1 MSYSYFN
8 FDKNLDL
15 DPSVQSSNFGTYNP
29 VNTVDYLNQN
39 MDHPSHLMNSAEFDD
54 TGLCDQVKPFNT
66 DYVNCESFSTRY
78 TDSSFDQNAQ
88 NMSMNYSMD
97 SLTETM
103 LKQLDTPKLFS
114 HNDVDYPDSLRLN
127 SLDPQMLRRLYDA
140 GINVNAD
147 SKDDYYVDNLDC
159 YYDNLSSDLDS
170 TKKDHLKT
178 SRRRGRRVEEAKP
191 MQKSGSSVKSPSM
204 KPSSKSKNGSKGSFG
219 TLNYSWLKDSF
230 FNCQIL
236 GNVVSIAQD
245 QTGCRMLQR
254 QLECND
260 HQFISSVLNEVLDN
274 LYMLMTDPF
283 GNYLCQKL
291 MSVCDAEQLGKII
304 TSCEP
309 QFISIC
315 LNMHGTRAIQKLIE
329 VVTEE
334 NITRITS
341 ILSTGVVD
349 LVNDLNGNHVIQKCL
364 VSLSSEHCDFI
375 YKAMNE
381 NCVYLATHRHGCCV
395 MQRCIDAAS
404 PAQRA
409 KLIDTISSKTLE
421 LVEDA
426 YGNYVIQYVL
436 RLKDDEINS
445 RIVSFLCEDVTKFA
459 KQKFS
464 SNVVERCLIFCPLE
478 VRSTLISKFL
488 NVPFDVLKDLILDPF
503 GNYVIQRVLNVAQP
517 DELTSLLDSIQPH
530 LEELKVASSGK
541 RIAAKIS
548 RRSSTS
554 SSSTS
559 ANSGSTGIV
568 SNYSAYGPG
577 NNIFEIFSETSED
590 GIGYPGY
597 LSSEYP
603 SLSSNQSVQQGAS
616 YAEKSKGNDP
626 AYNINDDR
634 DYIIDLIN
642 KTNSSKGSAST
653 LHQGRMGDLVKDSL
667 DFSTLDSEKYD
678 QNDPFVRDFC
688 DMFDGYDRYQSDS
701 YSSNLWANNM

>member
-15 DPSVQSSNFGTYNP
+15 DPSLQSSNFGSYNA
-29 VNTVDYLNQN
+29 VDYLSQD
-39 MDHPSHLMNSAEFDD
+39 MDHPSHLINSSEFEDS
-54 TGLCDQVKPFNT
+54 GLCDQVKPFNT

-97 SLTETM
+97 SLTESM

-127 SLDPQMLRRLYDA
+127 SLDPQILRRLYDA
-140 GINVNAD
+140 GINVNSD
-147 SKDDYYVDNLDC
+147 SRDDYYCDNLEC
-159 YYDNLSSDLDS
+159 YYDNLSSDLDPA
-170 TKKDHLKT
+170 KKDHLKT

-291 MSVCDAEQLGKII
+291 MSVCDADQLGKII

-329 VVTEE
+329 VVTDD

-488 NVPFDVLKDLILDPF
+488 NVPFEVLKDLILDPF

-548 RRSSTS
+548 RRSNTS
-554 SSSTS
+554 SSSAS
-559 ANSGSTGIV
+559 ANSCSTAMV
-568 SNYSAYGPG
+568 SNYNAYGTG

-603 SLSSNQSVQQGAS
+603 SLSSNQGPQHGAT
-616 YAEKSKGNDP
+616 YAEKIKSKSNDP

-642 KTNSSKGSAST
+642 KTNSSKGSAAA
-653 LHQGRMGDLVKDSL
+653 LNQGRMADLVKDGL
-667 DFSTLDSEKYD
+667 DFSALDSEKYD

-688 DMFDGYDRYQSDS
+688 DMFDGYDTFQSDS
-701 YSSNLWANNM
+701 YASNLWANNM